1 MVPSRDLYTSGALP
15 MQPSSPP
22 SEYFSGLVQLIN
34 FPQYR
39 QFASLNVKYALFSA
53 RLALNGD
60 ILHRTV
66 AADHGKIRDAAL
78 ARRDFPRVGLCR
90 FWAVISASAIRGPAD
105 SWGHRHGFLAL
116 SH

>member
-53 RLALNGD
+53 TLTLHGD
-60 ILHRTV
+60 ILHRPV
-66 AADHGKIRDAAL
+66 AADQGKIGAAAV
-78 ARRDFPRVGLCR
+78 ARRDFPRVGLY
-90 FWAVISASAIRGPAD
+90 
-105 SWGHRHGFLAL
+105 
-116 SH
+116 